1 MNGDNTGKEY
11 ATKDIA
17 NMVGIADSTV
27 RKYAQA
33 LEKAGYKFM
42 KNENGSRIF
51 TSNDISVFREVKNL
65 SKKHAMPVERIAEMI
80 VLDQKQTTRHA
91 AESDTLKK
99 IPSDQQNSGD
109 IVRYDSRFNEL
120 MNQLN
125 KLNMIDDI
133 VKELQELKEVNKQLT
148 EQVQE
153 QEKFIKESLEKR
165 DRQLMESLNQAL
177 EIRQARIEAAAAEK
191 EQPKSFFARL
201 FSKKGQKK

>member
-109 IVRYDSRFNEL
+109 IARYDKRYDAL

-133 VKELQELKEVNKQLT
+133 VKELQELKEINRQLT
-148 EQVQE
+148 ERVQE
-153 QEKFIKESLEKR
+153 QEKFIKESLQKR
-165 DRQLMESLNQAL
+165 DRQLMDSLNQAL
-177 EIRQARIEAAAAEK
+177 EIRQARIEAAISQK
-191 EQPKSFFARL
+191 EQPKGFFARL
-201 FSKKGQKK
+201 FKKNGQKK